1 MQSRAVSKDKIWREY
16 IDKHFDK
23 FVLSLKDDDFI
34 SGEKEI
40 ISHKDVEFSSPK
52 ITYDYLRKLITQDAI
67 KKLQNRFRAHKH
79 RENRGIK
86 NLQLKSHYID
96 MLGKFKAQVG
106 ADTLEEALDF
116 LLSPDYRE
124 YKHDVEQAKQ
134 RLGDENFDSTE
145 LMIDSFTKRLNN
157 YDRERLSLII
167 ELVFNEGWKAAKQ
180 SKKRTGAPRIDALNN
195 CDLYNNVLRLTTR
208 SDDADE

>member
-1 MQSRAVSKDKIWREY
+1 MSKDKLWQEY
-16 IDKHFDK
+16 IEKHFDK
-23 FVLSLKDDDFI
+23 FALSLKDDDFI

-40 ISHKDVEFSSPK
+40 ISHKDIGFSSPK
-52 ITYDYLRKLITQDAI
+52 ITYDFLRKLITQDAI
-67 KKLQNRFRAHKH
+67 KTLQNRFRAHKH

-86 NLQLKSHYID
+86 NLQLKSHSIN

-106 ADTLEEALDF
+106 ADSLEEALDF
-116 LLSPDYRE
+116 LLSPDYRD

-134 RLGDENFDSTE
+134 RLGGEHFDSTE

-167 ELVFNEGWKAAKQ
+167 ELAFNEGWKAAKK
-180 SKKRTGAPRIDALNN
+180 SKKRTGNPRQEALNQS
-195 CDLYNNVLRLTTR
+195 DLYNSVMRLTTR
-208 SDDADE
+208 SDNADE

>member
-1 MQSRAVSKDKIWREY
+1 MSKDKLWQEY
-16 IDKHFDK
+16 IEKHFDK

-40 ISHKDVEFSSPK
+40 ISHKDIEFSSPK
-52 ITYDYLRKLITQDAI
+52 ITYDFLRKLITQDAI

-86 NLQLKSHYID
+86 NLQLKSHSIN
-96 MLGKFKAQVG
+96 MLSKFKAQVG
-106 ADTLEEALDF
+106 ADSLEEALDF
-116 LLSPDYRE
+116 LLSPDYRD

-134 RLGDENFDSTE
+134 RLGGEHFDSAE
-145 LMIDSFTKRLNN
+145 LMINSFTKRLNN

-167 ELVFNEGWKAAKQ
+167 ELVFNQGWKAAKL
-180 SKKRTGAPRIDALNN
+180 SKKRTGTPCNDALKKL
-195 CDLYNNVLRLTTR
+195 DLYNNVLRIVTLQK
-208 SDDADE
+208 